1 MGVIVMMMAMPV
13 VMAIV
18 WGVIVNGHRLVG
30 EIHPQHKRW
39 IDNASTDR
47 QGASS

>member
-1 MGVIVMMMAMPV
+1 MAVMV
-13 VMAIV
+13 IV